1 MARDGGAAMRRWL
14 LVTLVLLAT
23 TTMRPDA
30 QPGSPVVLDQSAI
43 RVQSN
48 GNELIARREAPVTY
62 STLEQIATSITAT
75 VATREV
81 PVRIVRASPP
91 QEIDYLF
98 CVTSGG
104 TLVLGERVH
113 TREAGVPRYVFTRR
127 HRQKLSLFQCA
138 GGLALAR
145 RRPAEPRSDR
155 DAPASGA
162 RAVAG
167 RLGVR
172 DHRRHPVTRMALG
185 ATCVALAL
193 AGCGSLTTPQTTAEA
208 KPPA

>member
-1 MARDGGAAMRRWL
+1 MRRWL

-113 TREAGVPRYVFTRR
+113 TREAGAPRYVFTRGAIVR
-127 HRQKLSLFQCA
+127 SYPSFNVPEGWLWLVDVPLSREATVTLQLRA
-138 GGLALAR
+138 HAQW
-145 RRPAEPRSDR
+145 PV
-155 DAPASGA
+155 AS
-162 RAVAG
+162 VS
-167 RLGVR
+167 V
-172 DHRRHPVTRMALG
+172 
-185 ATCVALAL
+185 
-193 AGCGSLTTPQTTAEA
+193 TTAGI
-208 KPPA
+208 P